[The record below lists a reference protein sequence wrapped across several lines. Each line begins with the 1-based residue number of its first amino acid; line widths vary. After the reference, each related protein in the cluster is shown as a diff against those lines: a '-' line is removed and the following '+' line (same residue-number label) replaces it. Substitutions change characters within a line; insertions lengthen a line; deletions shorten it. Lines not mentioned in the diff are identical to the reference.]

1 MDKNILLIHERVDD
15 IPLLI
20 GVMQQLGLATVID
33 RHVHQHGH
41 HQGLSTGWLVVV
53 WLAYILSE
61 GDHRKFNVQE
71 WVMQHQQTLERLL
84 GQTLRDTDFTDD
96 RLTLVLERLSDT
108 AIWQAIEADLWCAT
122 LGVYEIGVS
131 GVRLDSTTSY
141 GYHTPHEAGVMQ
153 QGHSKDHR
161 PDLPQVKLMAAA
173 AEPAGHVIACDVHSG
188 QAADDPLYLPLI
200 RRVHRLLAQTG
211 MLYTGDSKMSALGTR
226 AEIAAAGDYYL
237 TVLSLRSEARH
248 DIADWISAAVEG
260 SQTLDLVW
268 RDGDLLAAGYEL
280 SRPLSAAVNGQP
292 VAWTERVLVVRS
304 RAVAA
309 EASQDLEQRLVK
321 AEAALQHLTPPPG
334 RGQRAYRDEAALQT
348 AIAAVLARYDAAS
361 LLQVTWRRDEQA
373 VTRYVGRGGP
383 GPQRPTRTEVHGRY
397 FITAV
402 ARDTAAIAAQQA
414 RFGWRIYVTNMPVA
428 RLALDQAVIHYR
440 GGWCLERG
448 FHQVKDR
455 PLGLSPLFVWRD
467 DQILGLTHLLTV
479 GWRLLTL
486 IEGQVRHGLAQAGAT
501 LSGLYEG
508 QPQRVTDQPTA
519 RRLLKAFT
527 RAQLTLTR
535 ITAGDDQLWHLTPLS
550 PLLVAILTYV
560 GLSETLYTCLALD
573 SS

>member
-1 MDKNILLIHERVDD
+1 MDKNILLMHERVDD

-33 RHVHQHGH
+33 RRVRQHGH
-41 HQGLSTGWLVVV
+41 HQGLTTGWLVVV

-84 GQTLRDTDFTDD
+84 GQTLRETDFTDD

-108 AIWQAIEADLWCAT
+108 ASWQAIEADLWCAT
-122 LGVYEIGVS
+122 LGVYEIGVT

-173 AEPAGHVIACDVHSG
+173 AEPAGQVIACDVHSG

-200 RRVHRLLAQTG
+200 RHVHRLLARTG

-248 DIADWISAAVEG
+248 DIAGWINNAVEG
-260 SQTLDLVW
+260 SQKLDLVW

-280 SRPLSAAVNGQP
+280 SRPLSATVNGQP

-304 RAVAA
+304 RAIAA

-321 AEAALQHLTPPPG
+321 VEAALDP
-334 RGQRAYRDEAALQT
+334 AAG
-348 AIAAVLARYDAAS
+348 A
-361 LLQVTWRRDEQA
+361 W
-373 VTRYVGRGGP
+373 
-383 GPQRPTRTEVHGRY
+383 PTRLPRRSGTPNGDSRC
-397 FITAV
+397 A
-402 ARDTAAIAAQQA
+402 
-414 RFGWRIYVTNMPVA
+414 G
-428 RLALDQAVIHYR
+428 
-440 GGWCLERG
+440 
-448 FHQVKDR
+448 
-455 PLGLSPLFVWRD
+455 PL
-467 DQILGLTHLLTV
+467 
-479 GWRLLTL
+479 
-486 IEGQVRHGLAQAGAT
+486 
-501 LSGLYEG
+501 
-508 QPQRVTDQPTA
+508 
-519 RRLLKAFT
+519 
-527 RAQLTLTR
+527 
-535 ITAGDDQLWHLTPLS
+535 
-550 PLLVAILTYV
+550 
-560 GLSETLYTCLALD
+560 
-573 SS
+573 

>member
-33 RHVHQHGH
+33 RHVRQHGH
-41 HQGLSTGWLVVV
+41 HQGLTTGWLVVV

-61 GDHRKFNVQE
+61 GDHRKFSVQE

-84 GQTLRDTDFTDD
+84 GQTLRETDFTDD
-96 RLTLVLERLSDT
+96 RLTLVLKRLSDT
-108 AIWQAIEADLWCAT
+108 ATWQAIEADLWCAT
-122 LGVYEIGVS
+122 LGVYEIEMT

-173 AEPAGHVIACDVHSG
+173 AEPAGHVIACDVHGG

-200 RRVHRLLAQTG
+200 RRVRRLLAQTG
-211 MLYTGDSKMSALGTR
+211 LLYTGDSKMSALGTR

-248 DIADWISAAVEG
+248 DIAGWISTAVEG

-280 SRPLSAAVNGQP
+280 SRTLSASVNGQP
-292 VAWTERVLVVRS
+292 VTWTERVLVVRS

-309 EASQDLEQRLVK
+309 EASRDLQQRLVK

-334 RGQRAYRDEAALQT
+334 RGQRAYRDAAALQT
-348 AIAAVLARYDAAS
+348 AVAAVLARYDVAG
-361 LLQVTWRRDEQA
+361 LLQVTWRRDEA
-373 VTRYVGRGGP
+373 VVTRYVGRGGP
-383 GPQRPTRTEVHGRY
+383 GPQRPTRTEVHERY
-397 FITAV
+397 YITAV
-402 ARDTAAIAAQQA
+402 ARDAAAIAAQQA
-414 RFGWRIYVTNMPVA
+414 RFGWRIYVTNMPAA
-428 RLALDQAVIHYR
+428 RLTLGQAVCHYR

-486 IEGQVRHGLAQAGAT
+486 IESQVRHGLAQAGAT

-527 RAQLTLTR
+527 RAQLTLTH

-550 PLLVAILTYV
+550 PLLITILTYL
-560 GLSETLYTCLALD
+560 GLSEMLYTDLALD